1 MAQINAKH
9 THKCSIADDD
19 AVQVLLRKLG
29 APNGSRNV
37 DGERFY
43 KALACVARRYAQS
56 KQETCYATEAW
67 KGVVVDATQVI
78 ERNGGWYVVK
88 ESK

>member
-9 THKCSIADDD
+9 THKFSIADDD

-37 DGERFY
+37 DGERLY
-43 KALACVARRYAQS
+43 KALASAARRYAQS
-56 KQETCYATEAW
+56 KQEASQAFFHGLLTGYAVGL
-67 KGVVVDATQVI
+67 KH
-78 ERNGGWYVVK
+78 K
-88 ESK
+88 